1 MEKPI
6 KLQIYDISI
15 INHGWLRLGI
25 NQLAYLGISNGGPF
39 LYNPN
44 EYVPSRKTKHLRNAS
59 SKSQGRLVA
68 ANTMTSDNGILL
80 VGHWGSSGH
89 IWATQNFKT
98 PRKMV
103 DWYTIGLMKI
113 HSPARSVG
121 CFPLGNPR
129 IAAYDVLILQEL
141 IQSKV
146 WNIQHW
152 CILSFPHRFF
162 HIWPKGMSKIHEGR
176 RPTDFELATHQVFL
190 IEHMQVGPVEPIFC
204 KFQMLM
210 IDSVSYLSVR
220 YPLVL

>member
-1 MEKPI
+1 MGKSTI
-6 KLQIYDISI
+6 SMAIFNSYFDITR
-15 INHGWLRLGI
+15 GYCWLVIGGHPL
-25 NQLAYLGISNGGPF
+25 YLGH
-39 LYNPN
+39 
-44 EYVPSRKTKHLRNAS
+44 TKRRESAGLIHN
-59 SKSQGRLVA
+59 
-68 ANTMTSDNGILL
+68 
-80 VGHWGSSGH
+80 
-89 IWATQNFKT
+89 
-98 PRKMV
+98 
-103 DWYTIGLMKI
+103 LMKI

-152 CILSFPHRFF
+152 CILSFPHRLF

-190 IEHMQVGPVEPIFC
+190 IEHMKVGPVEPIFC

-210 IDSVSYLSVR
+210 IESVSYLSVR